1 MKRAVWVLVLAV
13 CGWADEGMW
22 LFNQFPKEQVEK
34 KYGFQAS
41 EEFLNHLRLASVR
54 LGASGSFV
62 SPQGLIFTNHHVA
75 SGCIQKVSTKEHNY
89 MADGFYAATQAGEL
103 KCPDSEANVLLRIED
118 VTQEVNAGVTA
129 QAGTPEA
136 NRERL
141 ATRAR
146 IEKECGAKTGNR
158 CEVATLYAGASY
170 SLYEYKK
177 YTDVRLVFAPEEA
190 MAFFGGDPD
199 NFTYPRYDLDI
210 AFMRAYEDGRPA
222 ETPHYLKWSREGV
235 REGELVLVSGNPAS
249 TDRFITYAELE
260 YQRDT
265 EYPLALGYVQSAI
278 RTLKDF
284 GAGSAENKRVSRD
297 KLFSAENTYKARVW
311 EFKGLESAR
320 LFAEKKAREEKL
332 RTAIASDAKLRQ
344 EVGDAWEAIAAAYR
358 KWAPVQK
365 EYYALEGGPRY
376 SDLFRIARNVV
387 RLPVEKAKP
396 NGQRLKEYTDAA
408 LPSLELR
415 MYSPAPIADGV
426 EIAVLA
432 NYLRF
437 LEEQLG
443 PGNETVK
450 AVLGGRTPEQAA
462 KDYVSSSK
470 LKDVGERKRLAA
482 SVEAGKNSEDGM
494 IRLARALDEEARL
507 IRKRE
512 EDELDAVRQ
521 ANATKIALA
530 RFAIY
535 GATEYPDATFTLRL
549 SYGPVKGY
557 GKIPYA
563 TDFAGMYA
571 HATGEEPFRLPESI
585 LKARG
590 ALEAKTPLNFVST
603 CDIIGGNSGSPTV
616 NTRGEV
622 VGIVFDSN
630 LEAMANRFV
639 YGEVEGRAVHVASQG
654 IVEALRKVYHAQRV
668 LDELGFGK

>member
-1 MKRAVWVLVLAV
+1 
-13 CGWADEGMW
+13 
-22 LFNQFPKEQVEK
+22 
-34 KYGFQAS
+34 
-41 EEFLNHLRLASVR
+41 
-54 LGASGSFV
+54 
-62 SPQGLIFTNHHVA
+62 
-75 SGCIQKVSTKEHNY
+75 
-89 MADGFYAATQAGEL
+89 
-103 KCPDSEANVLLRIED
+103 
-118 VTQEVNAGVTA
+118 
-129 QAGTPEA
+129 
-136 NRERL
+136 
-141 ATRAR
+141 
-146 IEKECGAKTGNR
+146 
-158 CEVATLYAGASY
+158 VATLYAGAVY

-210 AFMRAYEDGRPA
+210 AFLRAYEGGRPA

-249 TDRFITYAELE
+249 TDRFITNAQLE

-265 EYPLALGYVQSAI
+265 EYPLALSYVQSAI
-278 RTLKDF
+278 RTLKSY

-320 LFAEKKAREEKL
+320 LFAEKKAREENL
-332 RTAIASDAKLRQ
+332 RAAIANNAKLRQ

-376 SDLFRIARNVV
+376 SDLFRIARNVL
-387 RLPVEKAKP
+387 RLPVEKAKA

-415 MYSPAPIADGV
+415 MYSPAPIEDEV

-437 LEEQLG
+437 LAEQLE
-443 PGNETVK
+443 PGNGTVK
-450 AVLGGRTPEQAA
+450 AVLGGRSPEQAA

-470 LKDVGERKRLAA
+470 LKDVAERKRLAA
-482 SVEAGKNSEDGM
+482 SVEAVKDSEDGM
-494 IRLARALDEEARL
+494 IRLARALDEEARR
-507 IRKRE
+507 IRKKE
-512 EDELDAVRQ
+512 EDELEAVQQ

-585 LKARG
+585 LRAKG

-616 NTRGEV
+616 NTQGEV
-622 VGIVFDSN
+622 VGIIFDSN

-639 YGEVEGRAVHVASQG
+639 YDEVEGRAVHVASQG
-654 IVEALRKVYHAQRV
+654 IIEALRKAYHAER
-668 LDELGFGK
+668 LLKELGFAK